1 MTEETVAQEVAEA
14 VKPKRAYRRRNKD
27 ESAELD
33 AGGKM
38 GILQRRKSAS
48 HGRPSMPAPGMDD
61 ESVPTIA
68 ESMRAMYDTEP
79 VLSRDKPVTGRDLDR
94 LRLRLGGIT
103 VTDACWLFGLQRGR
117 WYALTKQDTPL
128 DDTSLA
134 VLMRVFDA
142 YPQLCPVKPAP
153 KPSYVFHWLREV
165 HPNLDQR
172 QFSLLLGREKSAAH
186 RWLKQGMAVSP
197 KVERLFNILQTMIL
211 AGMQPMNSLEPL
223 VVLEATSRGLD
234 LTRDGMWSTPQNRI
248 KPKRRKPGER

>member
-1 MTEETVAQEVAEA
+1 MVEEVSEEQVVVE
-14 VKPKRAYRRRNKD
+14 KPKRAYKRRTA
-27 ESAELD
+27 EGAAAEL
-33 AGGKM
+33 APKM

-48 HGRPSMPAPGMDD
+48 HGRPSLPAPGLEN
-61 ESVPTIA
+61 ESIPTIA
-68 ESMRAMYDTEP
+68 ESMRSMYETEP

-117 WYALTKQDTPL
+117 WYALIKQDKPL

-134 VLMRVFDA
+134 VLMRVLDA

-153 KPSYVFHWLREV
+153 KPSYVYHWLREV

-186 RWLKQGMAVSP
+186 RWLKQGVAVSP
-197 KVERLFNILQTMIL
+197 KVERLFNVLQTMIL
-211 AGMQPMNSLEPL
+211 AGMQPLNSLEPL
-223 VVLEATSRGLD
+223 VVLEATARGID
-234 LTRDGMWSTPQNRI
+234 LTSEGMWSKPGARI
-248 KPKRRKPGER
+248 KPKTRQPGQR